1 MIRRTLMQFDDTDRK
16 ILRLI
21 QIDAT
26 LPLEEIARQIGS
38 TKSPV
43 WNRIKKLKAAGVI
56 DREVAILNGDSIGLT
71 ETFFIAIRTDQH
83 TSDWLGRFTEIVN
96 EMPEILE
103 CHRLAGDVDYIMKVR
118 VASTRDFDLF
128 YKRFIGRIN
137 LFNVTSSL
145 SMEVIKETTALKI

>member
-1 MIRRTLMQFDDTDRK
+1 MQFDDTDRK

-56 DREVAILNGDSIGLT
+56 EREVAILNGDSIGLT

-145 SMEVIKETTALKI
+145 SMEVIKETTAIKV

>member
-1 MIRRTLMQFDDTDRK
+1 MQFDETDRK

-21 QIDAT
+21 QVDAT

-43 WNRIKKLKAAGVI
+43 WNRIKKLKVAGVI

-145 SMEVIKETTALKI
+145 SMEIIKETTALKI

>member
-1 MIRRTLMQFDDTDRK
+1 MQLDETDQK

-21 QIDAT
+21 QLDAT

-56 DREVAILNGDSIGLT
+56 DREVAILNAEKIGLT
-71 ETFFIAIRTDQH
+71 ETFFISIRTDQH
-83 TSDWLGRFTEIVN
+83 TSDWLARFTEIVN

-103 CHRLAGDVDYIMKVR
+103 CHRLTGDVDYIMKVR

-145 SMEVIKETTALKI
+145 SMEVIKETTAIKV

>member
-1 MIRRTLMQFDDTDRK
+1 MQFDDTDRK

-21 QIDAT
+21 QVDAP
-26 LPLEEIARQIGS
+26 LPVEEIARQIGS

-56 DREVAILNGDSIGLT
+56 DREVAILHGNSVGLT

-103 CHRLAGDVDYIMKVR
+103 CHRLAGDVDYIMKIR
-118 VASTRDFDLF
+118 VASTRDYDLF

-145 SMEVIKETTALKI
+145 SMEVIKETTALKV

>member
-1 MIRRTLMQFDDTDRK
+1 MQFDDTDRK

>member
-1 MIRRTLMQFDDTDRK
+1 MQFDETDRK

-21 QIDAT
+21 QVDAT

-145 SMEVIKETTALKI
+145 SMEIIKETTALKI

>member
-1 MIRRTLMQFDDTDRK
+1 MQLDETDQK

-21 QIDAT
+21 QLDST

-56 DREVAILNGDSIGLT
+56 DREVAILNAQKIGLT
-71 ETFFIAIRTDQH
+71 ETFFISIRTDQH

-103 CHRLAGDVDYIMKVR
+103 CHRLTGDVDYIMKVR

-145 SMEVIKETTALKI
+145 SMEVIKETTAIKV

>member
-1 MIRRTLMQFDDTDRK
+1 MQLDETDQK

-21 QIDAT
+21 QLDAT

-56 DREVAILNGDSIGLT
+56 DRAVAILNAQKIGLT
-71 ETFFIAIRTDQH
+71 ETFFISIRTDQH
-83 TSDWLGRFTEIVN
+83 TSDWLSRFTEIVT

-103 CHRLAGDVDYIMKVR
+103 CHRLAGDVDYILKVR

-145 SMEVIKETTALKI
+145 SMEVIKETTAIKV

>member
-1 MIRRTLMQFDDTDRK
+1 MQLDETDQK

-21 QIDAT
+21 QLDAT

-56 DREVAILNGDSIGLT
+56 DREVAILNAQKIGLT
-71 ETFFIAIRTDQH
+71 ETFFISIRTDQH

-103 CHRLAGDVDYIMKVR
+103 CHRLTGAVDYIMKVR

-145 SMEVIKETTALKI
+145 SMEVIKETTAIKV

>member
-1 MIRRTLMQFDDTDRK
+1 MQFDETDRK

-21 QIDAT
+21 QVDAT

-56 DREVAILNGDSIGLT
+56 DREVAILNADSIGLK

-103 CHRLAGDVDYIMKVR
+103 CHRLTGDVDYIMKVR

>member
-1 MIRRTLMQFDDTDRK
+1 MQFDDTDRK

-21 QIDAT
+21 QVDAT

-56 DREVAILNGDSIGLT
+56 DREVAILNGNSVGLT

-103 CHRLAGDVDYIMKVR
+103 CHRLAGDVDYIMKIR
-118 VASTRDFDLF
+118 VASTRDYDLF
-128 YKRFIGRIN
+128 YKRFIGRLN

-145 SMEVIKETTALKI
+145 SMEVIKETTALKV

>member
-1 MIRRTLMQFDDTDRK
+1 MQFDDTDRK

-21 QIDAT
+21 QVDVT

-56 DREVAILNGDSIGLT
+56 DREVAILNGNSVGLT

-83 TSDWLGRFTEIVN
+83 TTDWLGRFTEIVN

-103 CHRLAGDVDYIMKVR
+103 CHRLAGDVDYIMKIR
-118 VASTRDFDLF
+118 VASTRDYDLF

-145 SMEVIKETTALKI
+145 SMEVIKETTALKV

>member
-1 MIRRTLMQFDDTDRK
+1 MQFDDTDKK

-21 QIDAT
+21 QQDST

-56 DREVAILNGDSIGLT
+56 RREVAILNGDSIGLT

-83 TSDWLGRFTEIVN
+83 TSDWLSRFTEIVN

>member
-1 MIRRTLMQFDDTDRK
+1 MQLDETDQK

-21 QIDAT
+21 QLDAT

-56 DREVAILNGDSIGLT
+56 DREVAILNADKIGLT
-71 ETFFIAIRTDQH
+71 ETFFISIRTDQH
-83 TSDWLGRFTEIVN
+83 ASDWLGRFTVIVN

-103 CHRLAGDVDYIMKVR
+103 CHRLTGDVDYIMKVR

-145 SMEVIKETTALKI
+145 SMEVIKETTAIKV

>member
-1 MIRRTLMQFDDTDRK
+1 MQFDDTDRK

-21 QIDAT
+21 QVDAT

-56 DREVAILNGDSIGLT
+56 DREVAILNGNSIGLT
-71 ETFFIAIRTDQH
+71 ETFFIAIRSDQH

-103 CHRLAGDVDYIMKVR
+103 CHRLAGDVDYIMKIR
-118 VASTRDFDLF
+118 VASTRDYDLF
-128 YKRFIGRIN
+128 YKRFIGG
-137 LFNVTSSL
+137 LTCS
-145 SMEVIKETTALKI
+145 T

>member
-1 MIRRTLMQFDDTDRK
+1 MQFDDTDRK

-21 QIDAT
+21 QVDAT

-56 DREVAILNGDSIGLT
+56 DREVAILNGNSVGLT

-103 CHRLAGDVDYIMKVR
+103 CHRLAGDVDYIMKIR
-118 VASTRDFDLF
+118 VASTRDYDLF

-145 SMEVIKETTALKI
+145 SMEVIKETTALKV

>member
-1 MIRRTLMQFDDTDRK
+1 MQFDDTDRK

-56 DREVAILNGDSIGLT
+56 EREVAILNGDSIGLT

>member
-1 MIRRTLMQFDDTDRK
+1 MQFDETDRK

-21 QIDAT
+21 QVDAT

-56 DREVAILNGDSIGLT
+56 DREVAILNSDSIGLT

-145 SMEVIKETTALKI
+145 SMEIIKETTALKI

>member
-1 MIRRTLMQFDDTDRK
+1 MQLDETDQK

-21 QIDAT
+21 QLDAT
-26 LPLEEIARQIGS
+26 LPPEELARQIGS

-56 DREVAILNGDSIGLT
+56 DREVAILNADKIGLT
-71 ETFFIAIRTDQH
+71 ETFFISIRTDQH

-103 CHRLAGDVDYIMKVR
+103 CHRLTGDVDYIMKVR

-145 SMEVIKETTALKI
+145 SMEVIKETTAIKV

>member
-1 MIRRTLMQFDDTDRK
+1 MQLDETDQK

-21 QIDAT
+21 QLDAT

-56 DREVAILNGDSIGLT
+56 DREVAILNAQKIGLT
-71 ETFFIAIRTDQH
+71 ETFFISIRTDQH

-103 CHRLAGDVDYIMKVR
+103 CHRLTGDVDYIMKVR

-145 SMEVIKETTALKI
+145 SMEGVLEVKVSKS

>member
-1 MIRRTLMQFDDTDRK
+1 MQFDDTDKK

-21 QIDAT
+21 QQDST

-56 DREVAILNGDSIGLT
+56 RREVAILNGDSIGLT

-83 TSDWLGRFTEIVN
+83 TSDWLARFTEIVN

-103 CHRLAGDVDYIMKVR
+103 CHRLTGDVDYIMKVR

-145 SMEVIKETTALKI
+145 SMEVIKETTAIKV

>member
-1 MIRRTLMQFDDTDRK
+1 MQLDETDQK

-21 QIDAT
+21 QVDAT

-56 DREVAILNGDSIGLT
+56 EREVAILNADKIGLK

-103 CHRLAGDVDYIMKVR
+103 CHRLTGEVDYIMKIR

-145 SMEVIKETTALKI
+145 SMEVIKETTAIKV

>member
-1 MIRRTLMQFDDTDRK
+1 MQFDDTDRK

-21 QIDAT
+21 QVDAT

-56 DREVAILNGDSIGLT
+56 DREVAILNGNSIGLT

-103 CHRLAGDVDYIMKVR
+103 CHRLAGDVDYIMKIR
-118 VASTRDFDLF
+118 VASTRDYDLF

-145 SMEVIKETTALKI
+145 SMEVIKETTALKV

>member
-1 MIRRTLMQFDDTDRK
+1 MGK
-16 ILRLI
+16 W
-21 QIDAT
+21 
-26 LPLEEIARQIGS
+26 IAQSI
-38 TKSPV
+38 KSPV

-56 DREVAILNGDSIGLT
+56 DREVAILNAEKIGLT
-71 ETFFIAIRTDQH
+71 ETFFISIRTDQH

-103 CHRLAGDVDYIMKVR
+103 CHRLTGDVDYIMKVR

-145 SMEVIKETTALKI
+145 SMEVIKETTAIKV

>member
-1 MIRRTLMQFDDTDRK
+1 MQFDETDRK

-21 QIDAT
+21 QVDAT

-43 WNRIKKLKAAGVI
+43 WNRIKKLKAAGVT
-56 DREVAILNGDSIGLT
+56 DREVAILNPDSIGLT
-71 ETFFIAIRTDQH
+71 ETFFISIRTDQH

-103 CHRLAGDVDYIMKVR
+103 CHRLTGDVDYIMKVR
-118 VASTRDFDLF
+118 VSSTRDFDLF

>member
-1 MIRRTLMQFDDTDRK
+1 MQFDDTDRK

-21 QIDAT
+21 QVDAT

-56 DREVAILNGDSIGLT
+56 DREVAILNGNSIGLT

-103 CHRLAGDVDYIMKVR
+103 CHRLAGDVDYIMKIR
-118 VASTRDFDLF
+118 VASTRDYDLF
-128 YKRFIGRIN
+128 YKRFIGG
-137 LFNVTSSL
+137 LTCS
-145 SMEVIKETTALKI
+145 T

>member
-1 MIRRTLMQFDDTDRK
+1 MRRTLMQFDDTDRK

-145 SMEVIKETTALKI
+145 SMEIIKETTALKI

>member
-1 MIRRTLMQFDDTDRK
+1 MQFDETDRK

-21 QIDAT
+21 QVDAT

>member
-1 MIRRTLMQFDDTDRK
+1 MQLDETDQK

-21 QIDAT
+21 QLDAT
-26 LPLEEIARQIGS
+26 LQLEEIARQIGS

-56 DREVAILNGDSIGLT
+56 YREVAILNADKIGLT
-71 ETFFIAIRTDQH
+71 ETFFISIRTDQH

-96 EMPEILE
+96 EMQEILE
-103 CHRLAGDVDYIMKVR
+103 CHRLTGDVDYIMKVR

-145 SMEVIKETTALKI
+145 SMEVIKETTAIKV

>member
-1 MIRRTLMQFDDTDRK
+1 MQFDDTDRK

-21 QIDAT
+21 QVDAT

-103 CHRLAGDVDYIMKVR
+103 CHRLAGDVDYIMKIR
-118 VASTRDFDLF
+118 VASTRDYDLF

-145 SMEVIKETTALKI
+145 SMEVIKETTALKV

>member
-1 MIRRTLMQFDDTDRK
+1 MQFDETDRK

-21 QIDAT
+21 QVDAT

-56 DREVAILNGDSIGLT
+56 DREVAILNADSIGLT

-103 CHRLAGDVDYIMKVR
+103 CHRLTGDVDYIMKVR

>member
-1 MIRRTLMQFDDTDRK
+1 MQLDETDQK

-21 QIDAT
+21 QLDAT

-56 DREVAILNGDSIGLT
+56 DREVAILNADKIGLT
-71 ETFFIAIRTDQH
+71 ETFFISIRTDQH

-103 CHRLAGDVDYIMKVR
+103 CHRLTGDVDYTMKVR

-145 SMEVIKETTALKI
+145 SMEVIKETTAIKV

>member
-1 MIRRTLMQFDDTDRK
+1 MQFDETDRK

-21 QIDAT
+21 QVDAT

-43 WNRIKKLKAAGVI
+43 WNRIKKLKSAGVI

-145 SMEVIKETTALKI
+145 SMEIIKETTALKI

>member
-1 MIRRTLMQFDDTDRK
+1 MQLDETDQK

-21 QIDAT
+21 QLDAT

-56 DREVAILNGDSIGLT
+56 DREVAILNAQKIGLT
-71 ETFFIAIRTDQH
+71 ETFFISIRTDQH

-103 CHRLAGDVDYIMKVR
+103 CHRLTGDVDYIMKVR

-145 SMEVIKETTALKI
+145 SMEVIKETTAIKV

>member
-1 MIRRTLMQFDDTDRK
+1 MQLDETDQK

-21 QIDAT
+21 QLDAT

-56 DREVAILNGDSIGLT
+56 DREVAILNADKIGLT
-71 ETFFIAIRTDQH
+71 ETFFISIRTDQH

-103 CHRLAGDVDYIMKVR
+103 CHRLTGDVDYIMKVR

-145 SMEVIKETTALKI
+145 SMEVTKETTAIKV